1 MHEKCVCERERKKPI
16 IINLSAQYRNG
27 QKNLNLENSKR
38 ISKWSINIEKDF
50 NNSTYLRNAN

>member
-27 QKNLNLENSKR
+27 QKKLEFREFKE
-38 ISKWSINIEKDF
+38 NIQMVNKYRKGF
-50 NNSTYLRNAN
+50 